1 MKLWIFN
8 VLVAGALAYL
18 FLGES
23 EQSRVKSDLEWA
35 KDKVETSI
43 DKNRSGDDVE
53 ADRTEARQ
61 QPAMRRESRAEAI
74 TEPEQSAPVDRKSAE
89 RSAPRPESEPKP
101 VIEQPTE
108 THDASV
114 ARQIESNPPRTVENP
129 VSAVA
134 VEPLE
139 APRAAMVE
147 EQPSGDKEISR
158 GETVPLGGAR
168 PREGVRE
175 GLPPLG
181 DPEVARRR
189 AVVLNIDDASPPA
202 DTAEGEATIV
212 HVTAMAARERR
223 DALNALAE
231 DMELMFADKTAH

>member
-35 KDKVETSI
+35 KYKVETSI
-43 DKNRSGDDVE
+43 DKSRSGDDVE
-53 ADRTEARQ
+53 ADHTEVKQ
-61 QPAMRRESRAEAI
+61 QPATRRESRAEAV
-74 TEPEQSAPVDRKSAE
+74 TEPKQSAPVDHKSTE
-89 RSAPRPESEPKP
+89 RSASKPGPESEP
-101 VIEQPTE
+101 VTERLTE

-114 ARQIESNPPRTVENP
+114 ARQIESNPPRTLENP

-134 VEPLE
+134 VESFE

-147 EQPSGDKEISR
+147 EQPSGDKEIAR

-175 GLPPLG
+175 GLPPLD

-189 AVVLNIDDASPPA
+189 AVVLNIDDASPP

-231 DMELMFADKTAH
+231 DMELMFADKTAR